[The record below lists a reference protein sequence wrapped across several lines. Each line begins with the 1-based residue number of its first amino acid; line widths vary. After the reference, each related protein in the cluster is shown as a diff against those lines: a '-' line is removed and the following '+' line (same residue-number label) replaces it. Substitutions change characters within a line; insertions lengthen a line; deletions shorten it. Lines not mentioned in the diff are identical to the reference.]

1 MHLQHHHGAPCAL
14 TKKESAM
21 KSRLPFRYLSPL
33 AVLLLASDAFAQ
45 SQGIVQ
51 KFTGP
56 LDFAAPIIGS
66 IGALAVIGGIIAKG
80 GGQQQGGNMAL
91 GAGVLFIIATFLMK
105 TYSSWAG
112 LFFN

>member
-1 MHLQHHHGAPCAL
+1 MSPSL
-14 TKKESAM
+14 TRHA
-21 KSRLPFRYLSPL
+21 RVVLPI
-33 AVLLLASDAFAQ
+33 VLFAAQAFAQ
-45 SQGIVQ
+45 SSTSIVT

-80 GGQQQGGNMAL
+80 AGQQPAGNMAI
-91 GAGVLFIIATFLMK
+91 GGGVLFIIATFLMK
-105 TYSSWAG
+105 TYSGWAG